1 MTTRMIAL
9 ACAALLAG
17 ATTAKAQQEVKVGVL
32 YPLSGPI
39 AQAGLDAVAAVK
51 TVLEIVNEGADLPLP
66 LAKGKGLP
74 GLGGA
79 KVTIIV
85 VDHQGKPEVGQSET
99 ERLITQE
106 KVHAVYGAY
115 HSSVTAAASQAA
127 ERAGIPFL
135 TPKSSQPALT
145 QRGLKYFFR
154 TSPTDEH
161 FSLLMFE
168 FLKDLS
174 ARTGQEVRESI
185 SIFHEDTAFGSD
197 SAKVQERLAKEN
209 SIKVLEKITYKSQTT
224 SLSSEVQRL
233 KAANADVL
241 MPSSYTSDTFL
252 LLRTAKELDYNP
264 KLIVAQNAGFTD
276 PTFLPHDGQGSRG
289 CITRSPFNSD
299 LAGRIPLL
307 AQGQRDLQEAF
318 ERPRS
323 LGHVRARLHWAS

>member
-127 ERAGIPFL
+127 
-135 TPKSSQPALT
+135 
-145 QRGLKYFFR
+145 
-154 TSPTDEH
+154 
-161 FSLLMFE
+161 
-168 FLKDLS
+168 
-174 ARTGQEVRESI
+174 
-185 SIFHEDTAFGSD
+185 
-197 SAKVQERLAKEN
+197 
-209 SIKVLEKITYKSQTT
+209 
-224 SLSSEVQRL
+224 
-233 KAANADVL
+233 
-241 MPSSYTSDTFL
+241 
-252 LLRTAKELDYNP
+252 
-264 KLIVAQNAGFTD
+264 
-276 PTFLPHDGQGSRG
+276 
-289 CITRSPFNSD
+289 
-299 LAGRIPLL
+299 
-307 AQGQRDLQEAF
+307 
-318 ERPRS
+318 
-323 LGHVRARLHWAS
+323 